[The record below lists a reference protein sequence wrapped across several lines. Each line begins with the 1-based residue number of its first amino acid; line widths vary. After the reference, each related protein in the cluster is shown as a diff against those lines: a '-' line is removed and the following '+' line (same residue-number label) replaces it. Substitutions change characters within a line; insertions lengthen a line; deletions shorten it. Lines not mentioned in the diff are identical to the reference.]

1 MLVDKKNKNSMGVFL
16 RTALNLFRLIKKRIA
31 FIFYY
36 NSGIKTRDKNKV
48 YESYLKNQLQK
59 TTDPERVD
67 RWLNEEWQIKLD
79 GFREIFKRNY
89 KYIKRAKNAIC
100 LGSRTGQEVKALID
114 MGIDAIGID
123 LVPFLPYTEK
133 GDIHFLEFNENEF
146 DLVFTNIFDH
156 SIYPEIFCA
165 EMERVCKTGGIIIV
179 QLELGQGRDNY
190 AETIVYNPIKV
201 QKMFSRV
208 ELKESRKTTNKFDGM
223 NWEIILEKLSD

>member
-1 MLVDKKNKNSMGVFL
+1 MALERFL
-16 RTALNLFRLIKKRIA
+16 KETISIL
-31 FIFYY
+31 
-36 NSGIKTRDKNKV
+36 
-48 YESYLKNQLQK
+48 
-59 TTDPERVD
+59 
-67 RWLNEEWQIKLD
+67 
-79 GFREIFKRNY
+79 
-89 KYIKRAKNAIC
+89 KRANNAIC

-133 GDIHFLEFNENEF
+133 GDIHFLDFNENEF

-165 EMERVCKTGGIIIV
+165 EMERVCKTEGIIMV

-201 QKMFSRV
+201 QSMFSRV
-208 ELKESRKTTNKFDGM
+208 ELKESRKITNKFDGM
-223 NWEIILEKLSD
+223 NWEIILKKLSD